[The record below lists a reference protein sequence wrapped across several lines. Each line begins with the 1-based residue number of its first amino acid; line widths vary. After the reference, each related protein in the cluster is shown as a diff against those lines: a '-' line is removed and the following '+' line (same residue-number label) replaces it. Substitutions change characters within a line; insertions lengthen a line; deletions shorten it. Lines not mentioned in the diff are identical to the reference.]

1 MDSLKL
7 ASLLRAVADVIESDP
22 KFAKAIEKHLAEN
35 LNFENNQNSSEAKP
49 NKSSNKNTLENG
61 DVVLAECRRI
71 WREQGEEQLKIYLSE
86 LGEKI
91 KELLKY
97 GQLDPTRS
105 IRRKKDLNVII
116 DHVIEKLKAQE
127 QSGKLFAASINNNL
141 S

>member
-1 MDSLKL
+1 MDSLEL
-7 ASLLRAVADVIESDP
+7 SNLLRAIADVIESDP

-35 LNFENNQNSSEAKP
+35 LNSENNQNSSEAKSK
-49 NKSSNKNTLENG
+49 KSSNKNSLENG
-61 DVVLAECRRI
+61 DAVLAECRSI
-71 WREQGEEQLKIYLSE
+71 LREQGEEQLKIYLTE

-91 KELLKY
+91 RELLKY

-105 IRRKKDLNVII
+105 IRRKKDLSVII
-116 DHVIEKLKAQE
+116 DHVIEKLKVQE